1 MKKRQKN
8 STRAAAL
15 QIVLSLGLLSICVI
29 ILAIAASRTAAKD
42 PQKSRGLEEEQQQR
56 EERARQFE
64 QEHSDASGTVRP
76 DLWRKGIEDV
86 QKMRIG
92 AGINLAPKGASFGGV
107 VGVQWT
113 QNGPAPLRIDH
124 EQNFQGAGPDSG
136 EVVDIA
142 IDPRNATDNVIYI
155 ATNDGGIWK
164 STDGGTSWKPKT
176 DYMLSLSMGAVE
188 LDPANPSIVYAGTG
202 NLFDGSGLF
211 TKGVGIYRSIDAGET
226 WTTVGAA
233 ALNGSGINRIVLPST
248 GVLLVATGSDGTTRM
263 AGALFRSID
272 GGANFGNNP
281 PNFNNNQP
289 IINGFISDLAL
300 DTTTPTTVYAA
311 VRGSGIFRSTDSG
324 ATFPTN
330 LFNNPGAPGA
340 GTFSFTSFSQS
351 TSPNNQTIYANVQQ
365 TANTRRA
372 DIYRSTD
379 AGGNW
384 TLVAGPAANHSDQNG
399 SPPGCQCG
407 YDQTIGVDPVDANRV
422 YIGFQ
427 ELYVSIDGGVTFGT
441 PAVSRDKIHWDH
453 HAITFSPP
461 GHRTPGDLTTRV
473 FVGEDG
479 GIAYSD
485 DGGGTFSNINEG
497 IATNI
502 LFSMDIGRNSAANNG
517 FTYGGTQDTGTIERR
532 AADFAGKDW
541 HLGIDGD
548 GGQIAVDPFNP
559 MRAYGTDNGS
569 YSVTND
575 GGDNWA
581 FDPGGTGITG
591 GGVGFLAVDPNN
603 GMVVYATKGAQ
614 LYQSVDIGATFTLI
628 KTFPANITAL
638 ATVRIDSNTFWV
650 ALSNQTVQHSANVL
664 SGTTATWTSNNVTGA
679 PALTVRGIAIDPTN
693 TDQVVVVYSGFSG
706 INPPNRT
713 KHVFRTLDNGTFWT
727 DISGTDGGNPTSNLP
742 DLPLH
747 SVVIDPD
754 TSPHTYMVASD
765 AGVMRSADGGPT
777 WQVLGVGLPTVY
789 CSSLQIDTTAT
800 PSLLRVGTYGRSTFE
815 LTAATG
821 PLLAVNANLAFGPIC
836 IGSSDTRL
844 LQLFNVGSADL
855 HIASIVRVSGSNA
868 FQITG
873 PATPVTIQP
882 GEELDFTV
890 TYTPTEIGNQ
900 TATFQINSDDPFQP
914 AFQVSATG
922 STSPPGEIRVTG
934 STTFG
939 DVCPGTLA
947 ERTVSVCNVGACD
960 LHVTGASLSCPDFTL
975 VNNPF
980 PATVSHDSC
989 LNLVIRFTPT
999 SPGPKS
1005 CTLTITSDDPNNPV
1019 INLTV
1024 TGNTPA
1030 ASIDVPLDAT
1040 FSPTVIQSIGPC
1052 HSANP
1057 FPISNTGSCNLTIT
1071 NITISGTNAG
1081 DYSLSGLPSFPII
1094 LEPGH
1099 IVGEGDL
1106 SVVFSPTVVAR
1117 ERRATIDVTYESN
1130 PITHSTTT
1138 VTRMLCGE
1146 GVKTGARVLV
1156 EAAGVPLPSVK
1167 KIQLQRLTVNKDSDV
1182 VHNAPLQTVTP
1193 TLPCIPFQFHREYG
1207 TVSNP
1212 IQLLTGS
1219 YQVTVQATIN
1229 GHNLTQTAAFELGT
1243 CDFNPNVVV
1252 NFP

>member
-1 MKKRQKN
+1 MKKRRKN
-8 STRAAAL
+8 PTRAAVL
-15 QIVLSLGLLSICVI
+15 QIVLSLALLSICVI
-29 ILAIAASRTAAKD
+29 VLAIAASRSAAKD
-42 PQKSRGLEEEQQQR
+42 PQKTRGLEDEQQQR
-56 EERARQFE
+56 EERMREFE
-64 QEHSDASGTVRP
+64 KEHTDASGTVRS
-76 DLWRKGIEDV
+76 DLWRKGVEDFK
-86 QKMRIG
+86 KMAIG
-92 AGINLAPKGASFGGV
+92 AGINLAPKGKSFGGV

-136 EVVDIA
+136 EVLDIA
-142 IDPRNATDNVIYI
+142 IDPRNTTDNVIYI

-176 DYMLSLSMGAVE
+176 DYLSSLSMGAVT
-188 LDPANPSIVYAGTG
+188 LDPANASIVYAGTG
-202 NLFDGSGLF
+202 NLFDGAGLF
-211 TKGVGIYRSIDAGET
+211 FKGVGIYKSVDAGET
-226 WTTVGAA
+226 WTTIGSA
-233 ALNGSGINRIVLPST
+233 ALNGVGVNRIVLPST
-248 GVLLVATGSDGTTRM
+248 GLLVVATNNGV
-263 AGALFRSID
+263 FRSID

-281 PNFNNNQP
+281 PNFDNNLP
-289 IINGFISDLAL
+289 IIGGFISDLKL
-300 DTTTPTTVYAA
+300 DTATPTTIYAA
-311 VRGSGIFRSTDSG
+311 VRSSGVFRSTDSG

-330 LFNNPGAPGA
+330 LFSNPGAPGA
-340 GTFSFTSFSQS
+340 GTFRFVSLAQS
-351 TSPNNQTIYANVQQ
+351 TSPDNQTIYANVQQ
-365 TANTRRA
+365 TANQRRA

-379 AGGNW
+379 TGGNW
-384 TLVAGPAANHSDQNG
+384 TLVAGPAANHSDQDN
-399 SPPGCQCG
+399 GCQCG

-427 ELYVSIDGGVTFGT
+427 ELWLSVDGGATFGGP
-441 PAVSRDKIHWDH
+441 PAISLNKIHWDH

-461 GHRTPGDLTTRV
+461 NHRTAGDLTTRI
-473 FVGEDG
+473 FIGTDG
-479 GIAYSD
+479 GISYSD
-485 DGGGTFSNINEG
+485 DGGGTFANINEG
-497 IATNI
+497 IASNI

-559 MRAYGTDNGS
+559 MRAYGTDNGA

-591 GGVGFLAVDPNN
+591 GGVRFLAVDPNN
-603 GMVVYATKGAQ
+603 GMVVYATKGGTQ
-614 LYQSVDIGATFTLI
+614 LFQSVDTGATFTLI
-628 KTFPANITAL
+628 KTFAANISAI
-638 ATVRIDSNTFWV
+638 ANVGIDSNTFWV
-650 ALSNQTVQHSANVL
+650 ALSNGTVQHSANVL
-664 SGTTATWTSNNVTGA
+664 SGITSTWTSNNVTGA
-679 PALTVRGIAIDPTN
+679 PAFSVSDIAIDPTN
-693 TDQVVVVYSGFSG
+693 TDQVVVVYPGFTG

-713 KHVFRTLDNGTFWT
+713 KHVFRTLDNGASWT

-747 SVVIDPD
+747 SVVIDSD
-754 TSPHTYMVASD
+754 TSPHSYMVASD

-777 WQVLGVGLPTVY
+777 WQILGVGLPTVF

-815 LTAATG
+815 LTAASG

-836 IGSSDTRL
+836 VGSSDTRL
-844 LQLFNVGSADL
+844 LQVFNVGSADL
-855 HIASIVRVSGSNA
+855 HIASIVRISGSND
-868 FQITG
+868 FQLTG
-873 PATPVTIQP
+873 PATPVTIRP

-890 TYTPTEIGNQ
+890 TFTPTQTGNQ

-939 DVCPGTLA
+939 DICPETFA
-947 ERTVSVCNVGACD
+947 EKTISVCNVGACD
-960 LHVTGASLSCPDFTL
+960 LHVTGASIDCPDFTL

-1019 INLTV
+1019 VNLTV
-1024 TGNTPA
+1024 TANTPA

-1040 FSPTVIQSIGPC
+1040 FPPTVIQSIGPC

-1057 FPISNTGSCNLTIT
+1057 FPISNTGSCNLRIT
-1071 NITISGTNAG
+1071 NITINGTNAG

-1106 SVVFSPTVVAR
+1106 SIVFSPTVVAR

-1138 VTRMLCGE
+1138 VTRLLCGE

-1156 EAAGVPLPSVK
+1156 TAAGIPLASVD
-1167 KIQLQRLTVNKDSDV
+1167 KIQLQRLTVNKVSDV

-1193 TLPCIPFQFHREYG
+1193 TLPCMPFQFHREYG

-1219 YQVTVQATIN
+1219 YQVTVQATVN
-1229 GHNLTQTAAFELGT
+1229 GHKRTQTAAFGLGT

>member
-1 MKKRQKN
+1 M
-8 STRAAAL
+8 
-15 QIVLSLGLLSICVI
+15 
-29 ILAIAASRTAAKD
+29 
-42 PQKSRGLEEEQQQR
+42 
-56 EERARQFE
+56 
-64 QEHSDASGTVRP
+64 
-76 DLWRKGIEDV
+76 
-86 QKMRIG
+86 
-92 AGINLAPKGASFGGV
+92 
-107 VGVQWT
+107 
-113 QNGPAPLRIDH
+113 
-124 EQNFQGAGPDSG
+124 
-136 EVVDIA
+136 
-142 IDPRNATDNVIYI
+142 
-155 ATNDGGIWK
+155 
-164 STDGGTSWKPKT
+164 
-176 DYMLSLSMGAVE
+176 
-188 LDPANPSIVYAGTG
+188 
-202 NLFDGSGLF
+202 
-211 TKGVGIYRSIDAGET
+211 
-226 WTTVGAA
+226 
-233 ALNGSGINRIVLPST
+233 
-248 GVLLVATGSDGTTRM
+248 
-263 AGALFRSID
+263 
-272 GGANFGNNP
+272 
-281 PNFNNNQP
+281 
-289 IINGFISDLAL
+289 
-300 DTTTPTTVYAA
+300 
-311 VRGSGIFRSTDSG
+311 
-324 ATFPTN
+324 
-330 LFNNPGAPGA
+330 
-340 GTFSFTSFSQS
+340 
-351 TSPNNQTIYANVQQ
+351 
-365 TANTRRA
+365 
-372 DIYRSTD
+372 
-379 AGGNW
+379 
-384 TLVAGPAANHSDQNG
+384 
-399 SPPGCQCG
+399 
-407 YDQTIGVDPVDANRV
+407 
-422 YIGFQ
+422 
-427 ELYVSIDGGVTFGT
+427 
-441 PAVSRDKIHWDH
+441 
-453 HAITFSPP
+453 
-461 GHRTPGDLTTRV
+461 
-473 FVGEDG
+473 
-479 GIAYSD
+479 
-485 DGGGTFSNINEG
+485 
-497 IATNI
+497 
-502 LFSMDIGRNSAANNG
+502 
-517 FTYGGTQDTGTIERR
+517 
-532 AADFAGKDW
+532 
-541 HLGIDGD
+541 
-548 GGQIAVDPFNP
+548 
-559 MRAYGTDNGS
+559 
-569 YSVTND
+569 
-575 GGDNWA
+575 
-581 FDPGGTGITG
+581 
-591 GGVGFLAVDPNN
+591 
-603 GMVVYATKGAQ
+603 
-614 LYQSVDIGATFTLI
+614 
-628 KTFPANITAL
+628 
-638 ATVRIDSNTFWV
+638 
-650 ALSNQTVQHSANVL
+650 
-664 SGTTATWTSNNVTGA
+664 TGA
-679 PALTVRGIAIDPTN
+679 PAFSVSDIAIDPTN
-693 TDQVVVVYSGFSG
+693 TDQVVVVYPGFTG

-713 KHVFRTLDNGTFWT
+713 KHIFRTLDNGASWT

-754 TSPHTYMVASD
+754 TSPHSYMVASD

-777 WQVLGVGLPTVY
+777 WQILGVGLPTVY
-789 CSSLQIDTTAT
+789 CSSLQIDATAT

-836 IGSSDTRL
+836 VGSSDTRL
-844 LQLFNVGSADL
+844 LQLFNVGSSDL
-855 HIASIVRVSGSNA
+855 HIASIVRISGSND
-868 FQITG
+868 FQLTG

-890 TYTPTEIGNQ
+890 TFTPTQTGNQ
-900 TATFQINSDDPFQP
+900 TAIFQINSDDPFQP

-939 DVCPGTLA
+939 DICPGTSA
-947 ERTVSVCNVGACD
+947 EKTISVCNVGACD
-960 LHVTGASLSCPDFTL
+960 LHVTGASIDCPDFTL

-1071 NITISGTNAG
+1071 NITINGTNAG

-1094 LEPGH
+1094 LQPGH

-1117 ERRATIDVTYESN
+1117 ERRATVDVTYESN

-1156 EAAGVPLPSVK
+1156 TSAGVPLASVK

-1229 GHNLTQTAAFELGT
+1229 GHNQTQTAAFELGT
-1243 CDFNPNVVV
+1243 CDFNPNLVV